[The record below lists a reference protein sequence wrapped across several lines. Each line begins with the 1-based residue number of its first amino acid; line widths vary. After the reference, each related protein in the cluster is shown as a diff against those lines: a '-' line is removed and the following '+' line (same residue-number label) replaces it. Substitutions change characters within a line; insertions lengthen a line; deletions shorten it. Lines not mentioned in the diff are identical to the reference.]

1 MARVQASFAG
11 VEFWALSSTG
21 PDGRRIVKHQGWGRV
36 GASTEDTGSD
46 GRHER
51 ITAQLT
57 KTEYDSLRKL
67 CHEAKVRQFQH
78 PLLGSWRARINI
90 PTRTVDGS
98 NTDLIDTELEFIED
112 TDQPPASPY
121 DDETPQAKKTQAKS
135 LYDDS
140 ADTMGG
146 TPGDSDTQ
154 ILWTEYAAAWA
165 LFDEQT
171 ENYDDTQ
178 SSWQDVEKALD
189 ACKVAGWAV
198 IDNLGAFTTYQ
209 EGASEVCSQI
219 ARTLAI
225 AHDYI
230 WSIRQMGVQWF
241 NVQVDSPTDVF
252 TLCLDLYDNCD
263 NADAII
269 DRNDVLD
276 SFYLPVGTVLECPV
290 P

>member
-1 MARVQASFAG
+1 
-11 VEFWALSSTG
+11 
-21 PDGRRIVKHQGWGRV
+21 
-36 GASTEDTGSD
+36 
-46 GRHER
+46 
-51 ITAQLT
+51 
-57 KTEYDSLRKL
+57 
-67 CHEAKVRQFQH
+67 
-78 PLLGSWRARINI
+78 
-90 PTRTVDGS
+90 
-98 NTDLIDTELEFIED
+98 
-112 TDQPPASPY
+112 
-121 DDETPQAKKTQAKS
+121 
-135 LYDDS
+135 
-140 ADTMGG
+140 
-146 TPGDSDTQ
+146 
-154 ILWTEYAAAWA
+154 
-165 LFDEQT
+165 
-171 ENYDDTQ
+171 
-178 SSWQDVEKALD
+178 VEKALD
-189 ACKVAGWAV
+189 AVKVAGWAV

-276 SFYLPVGTVLECPV
+276 SFYLPVGTVLECPI